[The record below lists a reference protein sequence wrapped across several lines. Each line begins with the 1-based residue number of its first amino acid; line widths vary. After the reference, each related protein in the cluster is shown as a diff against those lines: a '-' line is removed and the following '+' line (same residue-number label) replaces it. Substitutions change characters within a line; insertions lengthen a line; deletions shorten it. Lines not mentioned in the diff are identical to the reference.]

1 MPVLETELT
10 AMALRDHFRPP
21 LHPLHHWESFHSNW
35 ATRIADALN
44 ESWLPREFFAE
55 EHTHA
60 GTHLEID
67 IATFER
73 TGTTAVASI
82 RGEIDGAR
90 QGAWQPDAPTHRS
103 ALAVPDSFEIRVL
116 SDEGGA
122 TLVGV
127 IELVS
132 PANKDRPEQRR
143 AFATKCAG
151 LLHQGVSVLVVDVVT
166 TRTANLHNEIVA
178 RVGADAARMPDDVAL
193 YGAAYRPVVR
203 DGVTELDVWCVPCAL
218 GASLPVLPLR
228 LRGDLFVPVD
238 FESTYQEACRRRRIP
253 PL

>member
-1 MPVLETELT
+1 MG
-10 AMALRDHFRPP
+10 LRDHFRPP

-44 ESWLPREFFAE
+44 ERWLPRDFLAE

-67 IATFER
+67 VATFER
-73 TGTTAVASI
+73 TAAASVAHLS
-82 RGEIDGAR
+82 
-90 QGAWQPDAPTHRS
+90 DASRELSPSWRPPEAHHR
-103 ALAVPDSFEIRVL
+103 APLAVPDAFEVRVL
-116 SDEGGA
+116 ADTGGA

-151 LLHQGVSVLVVDVVT
+151 FLHQGVSVVVLDVVT
-166 TRTANLHNEIVA
+166 TRAANLHNEIVA
-178 RVGADAARMPDDVAL
+178 TLGADHARMGDDVAL

-203 DGVTELDVWCVPCAL
+203 DGETEVDVWCVRCEV
-218 GASLPVLPLR
+218 GAALPVLPLR

-238 FESTYQEACRRRRIP
+238 FESTYQEACRRRRIEG
-253 PL
+253 

>member
-1 MPVLETELT
+1 MG
-10 AMALRDHFRPP
+10 LRDHFRPP
-21 LHPLHHWESFHSNW
+21 LHPRHAWESLLSNW

-44 ESWLPREFFAE
+44 DTWLPRDYIAE

-60 GTHLEID
+60 GTQLEMD
-67 IATFER
+67 IATFATEPLAAVTHLGPSTAAPPR
-73 TGTTAVASI
+73 WTPPPPTTRAPLAVA
-82 RGEIDGAR
+82 
-90 QGAWQPDAPTHRS
+90 DA
-103 ALAVPDSFEIRVL
+103 FEVRVL
-116 SDEGGA
+116 SDAGGA

-151 LLHQGVSVLVVDVVT
+151 FLHQGVSVVVLDVVT
-166 TRTANLHNEIVA
+166 TRSHNLHNDIVA
-178 RVGADAARMPDDVAL
+178 RVGAEAARMPDDVSL

-203 DGVTELDVWCVPCAL
+203 GEATLVEVWCAPCAV
-218 GASLPVLPLR
+218 GEALPVLPLR

-238 FESTYQEACRRRRIP
+238 FESTYQEACRRRRISAN
-253 PL
+253 

>member
-1 MPVLETELT
+1 MG
-10 AMALRDHFRPP
+10 LRDHFRPP
-21 LHPLHHWESFHSNW
+21 LHPVHHWESFHSNW

-44 ESWLPREFFAE
+44 EAWLPREYLAE

-60 GTHLEID
+60 GTQLEID
-67 IATFER
+67 VATFEHAGAA
-73 TGTTAVASI
+73 TVARISPPS
-82 RGEIDGAR
+82 A
-90 QGAWQPDAPTHRS
+90 DAAPPEWHPPPPRHQV
-103 ALAVPDSFEIRVL
+103 ALAVPDSFEVRVL
-116 SDEGGA
+116 SDTGGA

-132 PANKDRPEQRR
+132 PANKDRLEQRK

-151 LLHQGVSVLVVDVVT
+151 FLHQGVSVVIIDVVT
-166 TRTANLHNEIVA
+166 TRTANLHNQIVA
-178 RVGADAARMPDDVAL
+178 QIGAESARLPDNVHL

-203 DGVTELDVWCVPCAL
+203 EGVTQADVWCVPCAI
-218 GASLPVLPLR
+218 GEPLPMLPLR

-253 PL
+253 G

>member
-1 MPVLETELT
+1 
-10 AMALRDHFRPP
+10 MALRDHFRPP

-35 ATRIADALN
+35 ATRIADSLN
-44 ESWLPREFFAE
+44 ESWLPREYLAE

-67 IATFER
+67 VATFER
-73 TGTTAVASI
+73 GDAASVSRISELVAQT
-82 RGEIDGAR
+82 GAR
-90 QGAWQPDAPTHRS
+90 RWVPPAPDHVV
-103 ALAVPDSFEIRVL
+103 ALAVPDSFEVRVL
-116 SDEGGA
+116 TDTGGA

-132 PANKDRPEQRR
+132 PANKDRPEQRK

-151 LLHQGVSVLVVDVVT
+151 FLHQGVSVVLVDVVT
-166 TRTANLHNEIVA
+166 TRTANLYNEIVA
-178 RVGADAARMPDDVAL
+178 LLGADAARMPDAVSL
-193 YGAAYRPVVR
+193 YGAALRPVLR
-203 DGVTELDVWCVPCAL
+203 DDAMQADVWCAPCAV
-218 GASLPVLPLR
+218 GEALPVLPLR

-253 PL
+253 GG

>member
-1 MPVLETELT
+1 MG
-10 AMALRDHFRPP
+10 LRDHFRPP

-44 ESWLPREFFAE
+44 ESWLPREFLAE

-60 GTHLEID
+60 GTQLEID
-67 IATFER
+67 VATFEHA
-73 TGTTAVASI
+73 GAASVARIAPASDATSP
-82 RGEIDGAR
+82 ES
-90 QGAWQPDAPTHRS
+90 WQPSSPQHRF
-103 ALAVPDSFEIRVL
+103 ALAVPDSFEVRVL
-116 SDEGGA
+116 TDTGGA

-143 AFATKCAG
+143 AFVTKCAG
-151 LLHQGVSVLVVDVVT
+151 LLHQGVSVVIVDVVT
-166 TRTANLHNEIVA
+166 TRSANLHNEIVA
-178 RVGADAARMPDDVAL
+178 LLGADAARLPDDVHL

-203 DGVTELDVWCVPCAL
+203 DGETQADVWCSACAL
-218 GASLPVLPLR
+218 GEPLPVLPLR

-238 FESTYQEACRRRRIP
+238 FEVTYQEACRRRRIP
-253 PL
+253 G

>member
-1 MPVLETELT
+1 
-10 AMALRDHFRPP
+10 MALRDHFRPP

-44 ESWLPREFFAE
+44 DRWLPREFIAE

-60 GTHLEID
+60 GTRLEID
-67 IATFER
+67 VATFER
-73 TGTTAVASI
+73 SSSATVITLSDE
-82 RGEIDGAR
+82 RGDGATT
-90 QGAWQPDAPTHRS
+90 WTPPAPMHRLP
-103 ALAVPDSFEIRVL
+103 LAVPDAFEVRVL
-116 SDEGGA
+116 ADTGGA

-132 PANKDRPEQRR
+132 PANKDRAEQRR

-151 LLHQGVSVLVVDVVT
+151 FLHQGVSVVVLDVVT
-166 TRTANLHNEIVA
+166 TRAANLHNEIIAALGVD
-178 RVGADAARMPDDVAL
+178 RARMSDEVAL

-203 DGVTELDVWCVPCAL
+203 DGETEVDVWCAPCEV
-218 GASLPVLPLR
+218 GAALPVLPLR

-238 FESTYQEACRRRRIP
+238 FESTYQEACRRRRIEG
-253 PL
+253 

>member
-1 MPVLETELT
+1 MG
-10 AMALRDHFRPP
+10 LRDHFRPP

-44 ESWLPREFFAE
+44 ERWLPREYLAE

-60 GTHLEID
+60 GAQLEID
-67 IATFER
+67 VATFAHAP
-73 TGTTAVASI
+73 TATVAHL
-82 RGEIDGAR
+82 A
-90 QGAWQPDAPTHRS
+90 PDDAAPPTSWSPPAPTHTS
-103 ALAVPDSFEIRVL
+103 PLAFPDAFEVRVL
-116 SDEGGA
+116 TESGGA

-151 LLHQGVSVLVVDVVT
+151 LLHQGVSVIVLDVVT
-166 TRTANLHNEIVA
+166 TRLANLHNEIA
-178 RVGADAARMPDDVAL
+178 SLVGAEDSRMPDDVSL
-193 YGAAYRPVVR
+193 YGAAYRPVLRTGESQV
-203 DGVTELDVWCVPCAL
+203 DVWCAPCVI
-218 GASLPVLPLR
+218 GEPLPVLPLR

-238 FESTYQEACRRRRIP
+238 FEATYQEACRRRRIP
-253 PL
+253 T